1 MLIGKGIFGWGGLD
15 RQTRRYGGVQLEGQD
30 YEQNATS
37 EVEVNQEAILSL
49 QGRVRLYG
57 KVIESRVSG
66 HVGDKFIKVKPT
78 QPEVGEIVE
87 LGVGHLGLEPC
98 AYSSIPCILLK
109 PEDGRREFWM
119 DPHKLYR
126 LHDQTVELY
135 AEETELP
142 CHDAPHFEV
151 ESGIKANGDGSFQVS
166 GLNPD
171 EIGKVLPKVQKV
183 QGMEHTFMMTSD
195 FSEGEDIEYTLKER
209 FGN

>member
-1 MLIGKGIFGWGGLD
+1 MLIGKGIFGWDGSD
-15 RQTRRYGGVQLEGQD
+15 RRTRRYGGVQLDSTD
-30 YEQNATS
+30 YERRVMV
-37 EVEVNQEAILSL
+37 EVEVNQEAVLSL

-66 HVGDKFIKVKPT
+66 HIGDLFIKVKPT
-78 QPEVGEIVE
+78 QPGVGEIVE
-87 LGVGHLGLEPC
+87 LGVGQIGLEPC
-98 AYSSIPCILLK
+98 AYSPIPCILLK

-119 DPHKLYR
+119 DPYKLYR

-142 CHDAPHFEV
+142 YHDAPHFEV
-151 ESGIKANGDGSFQVS
+151 ESGVKANGDGSFQVS

-183 QGMEHTFMMTSD
+183 PEMERTFMVTSV
-195 FSEGEDIEYTLKER
+195 FSEGEDVKYTLKGSEQ
-209 FGN
+209 